1 MAGVDVKLIN
11 WEEGN
16 YRYTAHSITQFTL
29 RLTSFYYR
37 SRGSQC
43 CSAGSEFN
51 VFKENVG
58 SIANS
63 LKKVFFI

>member
-16 YRYTAHSITQFTL
+16 YRYTAHSITKFTL
-29 RLTSFYYR
+29 RLTIKEFFYR

-43 CSAGSEFN
+43 CCAGSEFN
-51 VFKENVG
+51 VFKE
-58 SIANS
+58 I
-63 LKKVFFI
+63 